1 MSTFTT
7 RDGVSIHCKDWGAGR
22 PDALNLTH
30 AQRLN
35 DELLAFAR
43 A

>member
-1 MSTFTT
+1 VRHATLSVYE
-7 RDGVSIHCKDWGAGR
+7 RGPH
-22 PDALNLTH
+22 ALYLTH

-35 DELLAFAR
+35 DELLAYAR